1 MLLSKS
7 EFEKNLKNKNLRLA
21 FIGMSN
27 VGKSFRAR
35 QLVNK
40 KKFLKKSIDKEIS
53 RKLKIKNE
61 KEMAKWLGHPWEPQF
76 ETNQKKYLDAENTL
90 TKNMNF
96 PKNNNFVLDTTGS
109 VIYLESETLKFLK
122 ENFLIIYLKVPSNL
136 RKNLIN
142 LFFNKPKPLIWGN
155 IFKKK
160 PEKSYNESIRE
171 CYPKLLNFREKKYE
185 TLADITLEVDM
196 KDSLI
201 LENFWEDIKKF
212 LIK

>member
-160 PEKSYNESIRE
+160 TRKI
-171 CYPKLLNFREKKYE
+171 
-185 TLADITLEVDM
+185 I
-196 KDSLI
+196 
-201 LENFWEDIKKF
+201 
-212 LIK
+212 